1 MWGGGTRW
9 RPKPSS
15 LSPSGGFRTGVIKR
29 SLKVADLGQIR
40 GSTMWW
46 WIPKSPM
53 DHMWQSRDYAR
64 IWCKTA
70 ISLLIPQRRVFARNL
85 FNKIDAEA
93 PYLPYTSV
101 KIHLP
106 VSCELRNQICALYSK
121 HALYKLWGRGRTLQS
136 ASLHSRGNI
145 SVESHDQEQELA
157 DHSSS

>member
-1 MWGGGTRW
+1 MQDGE
-9 RPKPSS
+9 PSHPPP
-15 LSPSGGFRTGVIKR
+15 SPSRGFRTKSGGFEAI
-29 SLKVADLGQIR
+29 LQIR
-40 GSTMWW
+40 RKRYV
-46 WIPKSPM
+46 PKSPM
-53 DHMWQSRDYAR
+53 DHMWQSREHAR

-70 ISLLIPQRRVFARNL
+70 TSLLIPQRRVFARNL

-145 SVESHDQEQELA
+145 SVESHDQARTKPTTLA
-157 DHSSS
+157 HSGQ